1 VRDGAEASRP
11 GGIQDF
17 KKTSHHFEKTFWL
30 VDSMTNDRS

>member
-17 KKTSHHFEKTFWL
+17 KKTSRHFEKTFWL
-30 VDSMTNDRS
+30 VTA